1 MRITDQM
8 MVDSTLQNLWANET
22 RLQTI
27 ENELTSGKKLAQ
39 ISDNPQD
46 GARALTIQSSIAQA
60 GQFARNVNASQA
72 WLGATDNALSGVD
85 QTILR
90 AQELAVEGA
99 NDTLNASDRQGM
111 ANEVDALIGQAVEL
125 GNSTY
130 AGSYLFNGAATT
142 SAPFAYNGAAITY
155 NNSDPTSATTA
166 LNRLIAPGTTIQV
179 NTIGHDP
186 TTNNGVFDTV
196 FNSLLGLKQA
206 LDTDNTAQIQASIT
220 QLQNAQKQV
229 VDEREAV
236 GARTDQA
243 NVTAAQL
250 TDLQT
255 RLAAT
260 KSNLEDAD
268 MVTAST
274 DYAQAS
280 LVQQAGL
287 ASTAKALPPSLFNY
301 LA

>member
-1 MRITDQM
+1 MRVTDQM

-22 RLQTI
+22 RMQTI
-27 ENELTSGKKLAQ
+27 ENQLTSGKKLSQ

-46 GARALTIQSSIAQA
+46 GAQALTVESSIAQTD
-60 GQFARNVNASQA
+60 QLVRNVNAGQA
-72 WLGATDNALSGVD
+72 WLGSTDNALSGAD
-85 QTILR
+85 QAVLR

-111 ANEVDALIGQAVEL
+111 ASEVDGLIGQAVQM

-130 AGSYLFNGAATT
+130 AGSYLFNGAETT
-142 SAPFAYNGAAITY
+142 SAPFSYNGTAITY
-155 NNSDPTSATTA
+155 SNSDPTSATTA
-166 LNRLIAPGTTIQV
+166 LNRLIAPGTTVQV
-179 NTIGHDP
+179 NTIGHNP

-206 LDTDNTAQIQASIT
+206 LVNDNTSQIQASIT
-220 QLQNAQKQV
+220 QLQTAQQQV
-229 VDEREAV
+229 VDERESV
-236 GARTDQA
+236 GARTNQ
-243 NVTAAQL
+243 VTAMGAQL
-250 TDLQT
+250 TNLST

-268 MVTAST
+268 MVQATT

-280 LVQQAGL
+280 LVRQAGL
-287 ASTAKALPPSLFNY
+287 AATAKALPPSLFNY

>member
-1 MRITDQM
+1 MRVTDQM
-8 MVDSTLQNLWANET
+8 MADSTLQNLWANET

-46 GARALTIQSSIAQA
+46 GARALTVQSSIAQTD
-60 GQFARNVNASQA
+60 QFVRNVNAGQA

-85 QTILR
+85 QAVIR

-111 ANEVDALIGQAVEL
+111 ANEVDGLIGQAVQM
-125 GNSTY
+125 GNGTY
-130 AGSYLFNGAATT
+130 AGSYLFNGAQTT
-142 SAPFAYNGAAITY
+142 SAPFAYNGTAITY
-155 NNSDPTSATTA
+155 NNTDPTSATTA
-166 LNRLIAPGTTIQV
+166 LNRLIAPGTTVQV

-186 TTNNGVFDTV
+186 TTGNGVFDTV
-196 FNSLLGLKQA
+196 FNSLLALKQA
-206 LDTDNTAQIQASIT
+206 LTSNNTGQIQASIT
-220 QLQNAQKQV
+220 QLQNAQQQV

-236 GARTDQA
+236 GARTNQ
-243 NVTAAQL
+243 VTAMGAQL
-250 TDLQT
+250 GNLQT
-255 RLAAT
+255 RLAET

-268 MVTAST
+268 MVQAST

-280 LVQQAGL
+280 LVRQAGL
-287 ASTAKALPPSLFNY
+287 AATAKALPPSLFNY